1 MQVLFEIMVQNK
13 QKGGTGV
20 ESPPPRSF
28 SGGAIRVA
36 PKDHFGENSILNEV
50 VGGSQG
56 SGRQEGLGR
65 ESWKGDLRAEIV
77 SGTRAEFFDDL
88 RHQNAI

>member
-1 MQVLFEIMVQNK
+1 VRL
-13 QKGGTGV
+13 
-20 ESPPPRSF
+20 SF
-28 SGGAIRVA
+28 L
-36 PKDHFGENSILNEV
+36 KWV

-77 SGTRAEFFDDL
+77 SGKSAEFFDDL
-88 RHQNAI
+88 RYQNAILPEIGLKLTTKRCDSPL